1 MYGSKKSRFRVLV
14 LLGALFSFGFCL
26 EAGRAEAHYFSV
38 IPTASKVTVGSSHPA
53 VLSFTHIFTEAQM
66 SASYFGL
73 DASIFSA
80 KYHYKD
86 GAKIQLPTFQD
97 YDDPNGTAM
106 TGFDSYISLGK
117 IDRSGSVILEAG
129 VELPMGPEMRYIGH
143 TKQILNA
150 EADEFSMTA
159 LGADGIL
166 GENMVEIVP
175 MTDLA
180 KAFVGQSLQ
189 FKILFGGQPLANA
202 EIEWADEKSEVFE
215 GDEGP
220 ENLQALGTSN
230 AEGIFEFAPRNEGL
244 SFLAV
249 MHSVPATGGTPMSYY
264 SGSLIFGVQVPS
276 TGGGG
281 GCNAGIGSGASV
293 LLAIPLLGFVL
304 LPRRRGR

>member
-1 MYGSKKSRFRVLV
+1 MYGWKKSRFYVP
-14 LLGALFSFGFCL
+14 LLFGMLFSFGFCL
-26 EAGRAEAHYFSV
+26 EADRAEAHYFSV
-38 IPTASKVTVGSSHPA
+38 IPTASKATVGSSHPA
-53 VLSFTHIFTEAQM
+53 ILSFTHIFTEAQM

-80 KYHYKD
+80 KYHYNN
-86 GAKIQLPTFQD
+86 GAKIQLPAFQD

-117 IDRSGSVILEAG
+117 VERNGTVILEAG
-129 VELPMGPEMRYIGH
+129 VELPMGPETKYFGH

-150 EADEFSMTA
+150 EAYGFSMTT
-159 LGADGIL
+159 LGENGIL
-166 GENMVEIVP
+166 GEDMVEIVP

-189 FKILFGGQPLANA
+189 FKILFRGQPLANA

-220 ENLQALGTSN
+220 ENLQSLGTSD
-230 AEGIFEFAPRNEGL
+230 AEGVFSFSPQNQGL

-264 SGSLIFGVQVPS
+264 SGSLIFNVQSPS
-276 TGGGG
+276 SGSGG
-281 GCNAGIGSGASV
+281 GCNAGVGSGASAF
-293 LLAIPLLGFVL
+293 LLLPLLGFAL
-304 LPRRRGR
+304 LRRNAR